1 MKILQLCKKFP
12 YPLKD
17 GESIAVTYLSK
28 ALNQLGCKMTLL
40 TMNTKKHYFNI
51 NELPD
56 NYDHYQSI
64 HFTDVNNEVKPF
76 DAFLNLFSEDSYHI
90 SRFISPEFEL
100 KLIALL
106 KSNHF
111 DIVQIETVHLAPYIP
126 IIRQYSDAK
135 IAMRAHN
142 VEFEIWQRIA
152 DNTRFFPKKWY
163 LNHLTK
169 KLKRYE
175 VGQLK
180 QYDMMVAITQ
190 RDLDFFKKLGY
201 KNKGIATP
209 IGLDISDYEPNY
221 KTFNQEL
228 SLSFIGALDWMPN
241 YEGLMWFLENVW
253 QQLSERFPN
262 LKFHI
267 AGRHTPDSLMNL
279 KMKNVKVYG
288 EIPDANQFINAHSIM
303 VVPLLSGGG
312 MRAKILEGMALGKVI
327 LSTTLGL
334 EGIEAQHE
342 KEVFIADTP
351 KEIIENI
358 SFAIQ
363 NKKHLLRMGQNA
375 RSFVTENFDNLNIA
389 RRLEKEYRKMKMG
402 KLTRN
407 DVMI

>member
-28 ALNQLGCKMTLL
+28 ALKDLGSEITLL

-51 NELPD
+51 NELPKD
-56 NYDHYQSI
+56 YDHYQAI
-64 HFTDVNNEVKPF
+64 HFTDVDNELKPW

-90 SRFISPEFEL
+90 SRFVSAAYEQQ
-100 KLIALL
+100 LIQLL
-106 KSNHF
+106 KTNDF

-126 IIRQYSDAK
+126 IIRRHSKAK

-152 DNTRFFPKKWY
+152 DNTKFYPKKWY

-175 VGQLK
+175 VEQLK
-180 QYDMMVAITQ
+180 HYDMLVSITK
-190 RDLDFFKKLGY
+190 RDEDFFKKLGY
-201 KNKGIATP
+201 QNKAVVTP
-209 IGLDISDYEPNY
+209 IGLDIGDYKPNY
-221 KTFNQEL
+221 QTYQKEL

-253 QQLSERFPN
+253 PHLTTRFPN

-267 AGRHTPDSLMNL
+267 AGRHTPKSLMKL

-288 EIPDANQFINAHSIM
+288 EIPDATEFINKHSVM

-312 MRAKILEGMALGKVI
+312 MRAKILEGMALGKVV
-327 LSTTLGL
+327 LTTTLGI
-334 EGIEAQHE
+334 EGI
-342 KEVFIADTP
+342 
-351 KEIIENI
+351 
-358 SFAIQ
+358 
-363 NKKHLLRMGQNA
+363 NA
-375 RSFVTENFDNLNIA
+375 RQKREVLKADNVNEFIESIQFCYDRQNRLQRIGHNAREYVAENFDNLNIA
-389 RRLEKEYRKMKMG
+389 KRLAKAYEKMCDFSPAER
-402 KLTRN
+402 
-407 DVMI
+407 

>member
-28 ALNQLGCKMTLL
+28 ALNQLGNQVTLL

-51 NELPD
+51 TELPTE
-56 NYDHYQSI
+56 YDQYQAI
-64 HFTDVNNEVKPF
+64 HFTDVDNEVKPF

-90 SRFISPEFEL
+90 SRFISTAFEQ
-100 KLIALL
+100 KLIEIL
-106 KSNHF
+106 KAEEF

-126 IIRQYSDAK
+126 VIQRYSEAK

-152 DNTRFFPKKWY
+152 DNTHFFPKKWY
-163 LNHLTK
+163 INHLTK
-169 KLKRYE
+169 KLKKYE
-175 VGQLK
+175 VEQL
-180 QYDMMVAITQ
+180 QNYDMMVAITQ

-201 KNKGIATP
+201 KNKGVVTP
-209 IGLDISDYEPNY
+209 IGLDIADYQPNY
-221 KTFNQEL
+221 DTYNKAP

-253 QQLSERFPN
+253 DRLIERFPS

-267 AGRHTPDSLMNL
+267 AGRHTPPSLMNL

-288 EIPDANQFINAHSIM
+288 EIPDAAKFINEHSIM

-312 MRAKILEGMALGKVI
+312 MRAKILEGMALGKVV
-327 LSTTLGL
+327 LSTQLGL
-334 EGIEAQHE
+334 EGIDAKHQQD
-342 KEVFIADTP
+342 VLIADTP
-351 KEIIENI
+351 EAIIDNI
-358 SFAIQ
+358 AFALDDKNRLQSIG
-363 NKKHLLRMGQNA
+363 RNA
-375 RSFVTENFDNLNIA
+375 REFVAENFDNLNIA
-389 RRLEKEYRKMKMG
+389 RRLEGEYAKMLDLKPTLS
-402 KLTRN
+402 K
-407 DVMI
+407 

>member
-28 ALNQLGCKMTLL
+28 ALNELGVQVTLL
-40 TMNTKKHYFNI
+40 TMNTKKHYFDTNK
-51 NELPD
+51 LPAE
-56 NYDHYQSI
+56 YDHFQSI
-64 HFTDVNNEVKPF
+64 HFTDVDNEVKPF

-90 SRFISPEFEL
+90 SRFVSSAFEA
-100 KLIALL
+100 KLVELL
-106 KSNHF
+106 KAIDF

-126 IIRQYSDAK
+126 VIRKHSTAR

-163 LNHLTK
+163 INHLTK

-175 VGQLK
+175 IAQLAH
-180 QYDMMVAITQ
+180 YDMMVAITK

-201 KNKGIATP
+201 QNEGIVTP
-209 IGLDISDYEPNY
+209 IGLDIADYEPDY
-221 KTFNQEL
+221 HTFKKEL
-228 SLSFIGALDWMPN
+228 SISFIGALDWMPN
-241 YEGLMWFLENVW
+241 YEGLMWFLEKVW
-253 QQLSERFPN
+253 PLLHRKFPK
-262 LKFHI
+262 LQFHI
-267 AGRHTPDSLMNL
+267 AGRHTPTSLLQL

-334 EGIEAQHE
+334 EGIDAKHK
-342 KEVFIADTP
+342 KEVLIADAP
-351 KEIIENI
+351 KAFVKNI
-358 SFAIQ
+358 TFALN
-363 NKKHLLRMGQNA
+363 NKRRLHTMGNQA
-375 RSFVTENFDNLNIA
+375 RTYVEENFDNLNIA
-389 RRLEKEYRKMKMG
+389 RKLETAYEKMLD
-402 KLTRN
+402 LTPTWEE
-407 DVMI
+407 